1 MLIKKNNKSLKFRLI
16 FLKKSYMSDKEK
28 FDININ
34 INNKINLDTL
44 LFQKM
49 IFIYNALNDGWVVKK
64 KNNLFVFTKNHEGKK
79 EVLLDDYLKR
89 FMEENFDINKIN

>member
-1 MLIKKNNKSLKFRLI
+1 
-16 FLKKSYMSDKEK
+16 MSDKNN

-34 INNKINLDTL
+34 INNKIKLDYL
-44 LFQKM
+44 LIQKM
-49 IFIYNALNDGWVVKK
+49 MFIYNALNDGWVVKK
-64 KNNLFVFTKNHEGKK
+64 KKNLFVFTKNHEGKK

>member
-1 MLIKKNNKSLKFRLI
+1 
-16 FLKKSYMSDKEK
+16 MSDTDDI
-28 FDININ
+28 DINIK
-34 INNKINLDTL
+34 INKTINLDTL
-44 LFQKM
+44 LIQKM